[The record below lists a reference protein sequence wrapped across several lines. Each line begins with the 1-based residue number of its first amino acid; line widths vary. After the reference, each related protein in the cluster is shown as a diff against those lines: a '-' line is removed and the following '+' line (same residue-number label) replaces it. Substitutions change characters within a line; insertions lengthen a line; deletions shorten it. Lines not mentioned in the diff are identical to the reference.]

1 MAIRADRRSPLQ
13 TTYQPR
19 TLTDANVDSLR
30 LTWQTK
36 IEAEDVRR
44 ILYTYPGRSVWL
56 PETLEFAVVA
66 PWRHRMEVANIRH
79 LVAVR
84 HPDQLVEAA
93 VERCDAERA
102 VLVIAIELEEV
113 RRPAFYQGVG
123 FHLLE
128 EVVAFE
134 LDRLPPPG
142 RRPGRLRFLAV
153 DPSDARLRAML
164 LSIDRAAFPWLWRNS
179 ELEFETYSLTP
190 GVELFI
196 GLLGDRPVAYVGLTT
211 YLGWGH
217 LDRIAVLP
225 DLQGEGLGQE
235 GVAFALDRLA
245 MQGARRV
252 GLSTQRSNVH
262 SQHLY
267 ERFGF
272 RRAWGNDYRVYGRYL
287 RPVDERPD
295 GEEGSLI
302 IRSIESESC

>member
-1 MAIRADRRSPLQ
+1 MAIRADLRSPLQ
-13 TTYQPR
+13 PTLQPR

-30 LTWQTK
+30 LNWQTK
-36 IEAEDVRR
+36 IEPEDVRR
-44 ILYTYPGRSVWL
+44 ILFSYPGRSVWL
-56 PETLEFAVVA
+56 PETLEFAIVA
-66 PWRHRMEVANIRH
+66 PWRHRNDVANIRH

-84 HPDQLVEAA
+84 HPDLLVEAA

-102 VLVIAIELEEV
+102 VLVISIELEEV

-142 RRPGRLRFLAV
+142 RRPERLRFLPV
-153 DPSDARLRAML
+153 DPSDARQRAIL
-164 LSIDRAAFPWLWRNS
+164 VAIDRSAFPWLWRNS
-179 ELEFETYSLTP
+179 DLEFETYGFTP

-196 GLLGDRPVAYVGLTT
+196 GLLGDRPVSYVGLTT

-225 DLQGEGLGQE
+225 ELQGRGLGQE

-287 RPVDERPD
+287 RPVDERPESD
-295 GEEGSLI
+295 EGNLS
-302 IRSIESESC
+302 IRSTASEPF

>member
-1 MAIRADRRSPLQ
+1 MAIRADVRSPVQPTLQ
-13 TTYQPR
+13 AR
-19 TLTDANVDSLR
+19 TLTDANISSLR
-30 LTWQTK
+30 LDWQTK

-44 ILYTYPGRSVWL
+44 ILFSYPGRSVWL

-66 PWRHRMEVANIRH
+66 PWRHRNEVANIRH

-84 HPDQLVEAA
+84 NPDVLIEAA
-93 VERCDAERA
+93 VERCADERA
-102 VLVIAIELEEV
+102 VLVISIELEEV

-123 FHLLE
+123 FRLLE
-128 EVVAFE
+128 EVVTFE

-142 RRPGRLRFLAV
+142 LRTGRLRFV
-153 DPSDARLRAML
+153 PVSPSDARSRAAL
-164 LSIDRAAFPWLWRNS
+164 LAIDHAAFPWLWQNS
-179 ELEFETYSLTP
+179 ELEFETYGLTP

-196 GLLGDRPVAYVGLTT
+196 GLLDNRPVAYVGLTS

-225 DLQGEGLGQE
+225 ELQGQGLGQE

-245 MQGARRV
+245 MQGSRRV

-287 RPVDERPD
+287 GPA
-295 GEEGSLI
+295 GE
-302 IRSIESESC
+302 